1 MNKKILPD
9 KKIST
14 EKHVSI
20 IGSGVIDVLVGAV
33 DKNIFTQG
41 SQSMNYIKLSFGGD
55 ALNEAVVLSRL
66 GKSVELISK
75 IGNDETGQRIL
86 DYMKDNNLS
95 ADCVKIQPDLE
106 TSVNIVMVD
115 DRGERH
121 FLTNPYSSLRK
132 LKESDIVPHIDKMAD
147 IVSFASMFVSPCLDI
162 PTMERIFKQIKSKS
176 GRTLIVD
183 VTRAKNGETLE
194 DIKCLFPY
202 IDYFLPN
209 DTEIAMLTGKSD
221 PYENIELLMSHG
233 INCAVLKCGSKGC
246 LIAKDDEVY
255 EIPSYLVENAVDTT
269 GAGDCF
275 AAGFL
280 YGLLQKWSLKECGKF
295 ACAVASCSVE
305 QVGAVTG
312 IISIE
317 EPMKR
322 YRQLS
327 NQQ

>member
-1 MNKKILPD
+1 MD
-9 KKIST
+9 KKISA

-20 IGSGVIDVLVGAV
+20 IGSGIIDVLVGAV
-33 DKNIFTQG
+33 DESIFKQG

-55 ALNEAVVLSRL
+55 ALNESVALSRL
-66 GKSVELISK
+66 GKNVELISK
-75 IGNDETGQRIL
+75 VGDDETGQRIL

-95 ADCVKIQPDLE
+95 ADCIKIQPGLE

-121 FLTNPYSSLRK
+121 FLTNPNSSLRK
-132 LKESDIVPHIDKMAD
+132 LEESDIIPHIDKMAD

-162 PTMERIFKQIKSKS
+162 PAMERIFKQIKSKS
-176 GRTLIVD
+176 GRTLLVD
-183 VTRAKNGETLE
+183 VTRAKNGESLE
-194 DIKCLFPY
+194 DLKCLFPY

-209 DTEIAMLTGKSD
+209 DTEISMLTGESD
-221 PYENIELLMSHG
+221 PYKNIELLMSYG

-246 LIAKDDEVY
+246 LIAREGELY
-255 EIPSYLVENAVDTT
+255 EIPSYPVSNAVDTT

-312 IISIE
+312 LISLE
-317 EPMKR
+317 EPMRR
-322 YRQLS
+322 YQQLS
-327 NQQ
+327 NKH

>member
-1 MNKKILPD
+1 
-9 KKIST
+9 
-14 EKHVSI
+14 
-20 IGSGVIDVLVGAV
+20 
-33 DKNIFTQG
+33 
-41 SQSMNYIKLSFGGD
+41 
-55 ALNEAVVLSRL
+55 
-66 GKSVELISK
+66 
-75 IGNDETGQRIL
+75 
-86 DYMKDNNLS
+86 
-95 ADCVKIQPDLE
+95 
-106 TSVNIVMVD
+106 MVD

-121 FLTNPYSSLRK
+121 FLTNPNSSLRK
-132 LKESDIVPHIDKMAD
+132 LEESDIIPYIDNMAD

-162 PTMERIFKQIKSKS
+162 PAMERIFKQIKSKL
-176 GRTLIVD
+176 GRILIVD

-194 DIKCLFPY
+194 DLKPLFPY

-209 DTEIAMLTGKSD
+209 DTEISILTGETD
-221 PYENIELLMSHG
+221 PYKNIEILMSYG

-246 LIAKDDEVY
+246 LIAKEGEFY
-255 EIPSYLVENAVDTT
+255 EIPSYPVKKAVDTT

-312 IISIE
+312 VTSLE

-322 YRQLS
+322 YQQLL
-327 NQQ
+327 NQ